1 MTHSVAWRRVETTAV
16 FLVLLLLSARLLI
29 SATYQHTLQSPRS
42 PLLYH
47 AGTLAFNYFD
57 FGFVRRGLG
66 GSIVHLI
73 GGTVLRATAI
83 FNMLSAAAVSAVACL
98 LLTRLEPPARR
109 ATFVVLLMAIVM
121 RWAE

>member
-1 MTHSVAWRRVETTAV
+1 MMRPVAWRRMETTAL

-29 SATYQHTLQSPRS
+29 SATYQHTLQSPKS

-73 GGTVLRATAI
+73 GGEMLRATAI
-83 FNMLSAAAVSAVACL
+83 FHMLSAVAVSARRGTSSWSL
-98 LLTRLEPPARR
+98 SRARS
-109 ATFVVLLMAIVM
+109 
-121 RWAE
+121 